1 MAKKTGTVKK
11 KVVKVGALGNVYV
24 HSTFNNVI
32 ITITNEVGDVISW
45 SSAGKMGF
53 RGSKKNTPY
62 AAQTASADCAKVA
75 YDMGLRK
82 VKVYVKGPGAG
93 RESAVRT
100 IHGAGLEVME
110 IIDVTPM
117 PHNGCRAPNRR
128 RIICVGVRNI
138 SKVLKKSKQWENT

>member
-1 MAKKTGTVKK
+1 MAKQKATSKK
-11 KVVKVGALGNVYV
+11 RNVRVDAIGQLHV
-24 HSTFNNVI
+24 HSSFNNI
-32 ITITNEVGDVISW
+32 IVSLANNEGQIISW

-62 AAQTASADCAKVA
+62 AAQTSAADCAKVA

-100 IHGAGLEVME
+100 IHGAGIEVME
-110 IIDVTPM
+110 IIDVTPL
-117 PHNGCRAPNRR
+117 PHNGCRAPNRHR
-128 RIICVGVRNI
+128 V
-138 SKVLKKSKQWENT
+138 

>member
-75 YDMGLRK
+75 YDMGLRNRQ
-82 VKVYVKGPGAG
+82 GHTLCLEENASG
-93 RESAVRT
+93 R
-100 IHGAGLEVME
+100 
-110 IIDVTPM
+110 
-117 PHNGCRAPNRR
+117 NRR
-128 RIICVGVRNI
+128 HEAFGITLTLTHTYLGGLLRDGFIGEDADPQLSLTLHVTRNGLTLSLI
-138 SKVLKKSKQWENT
+138 HI

>member
-1 MAKKTGTVKK
+1 MGRLMRMIKRI
-11 KVVKVGALGNVYV
+11 L
-24 HSTFNNVI
+24 VI
-32 ITITNEVGDVISW
+32 LIRI
-45 SSAGKMGF
+45 
-53 RGSKKNTPY
+53 
-62 AAQTASADCAKVA
+62 
-75 YDMGLRK
+75 LRK

-128 RIICVGVRNI
+128 RV
-138 SKVLKKSKQWENT
+138 